1 MESDREHLR
10 RLIDERC
17 LVEGDFILSTGAK
30 SKFYFDC
37 KAITL
42 NGEGLGLIAQA
53 LLEEITK
60 FPVQPTAI
68 GGLTLGADFM
78 TAAVAVLSHM
88 QGGPITDG
96 SIVRK
101 EPKKH
106 GTKNKIENQ
115 IPAGTKIV
123 VVDDVITTGS
133 STIAACDEFLEAGY
147 EIVGILAVVD
157 REAGGR
163 QKLEEKYGKRVGS
176 LFKKSDFPRLASL
189 ASASL
194 GTEQAAA

>member
-1 MESDREHLR
+1 MESNRERLR

-17 LVEGDFILSTGAK
+17 LIEGNFTLSTGAK
-30 SKFYFDC
+30 SRFYFDC

-42 NGEGLGLIAQA
+42 NGEGLALIAQA
-53 LLEEITK
+53 MLEQIAK
-60 FPVQPTAI
+60 FPIQPSAI

-88 QGGPITDG
+88 QDGPITDG

-115 IPAGTKIV
+115 VPEGTKIV

-133 STIAACDEFLEAGY
+133 STIAACEEFLEAGY

-163 QKLEEKYGKRVGS
+163 QRLEEKYGKRVDS
-176 LFKKSDFPRLASL
+176 LFKKSDFPRLASFE
-189 ASASL
+189 SAPR